1 MGEEHG
7 MSSSTRRRYHRSLYT
22 VANARTPQD
31 LVALL
36 IEEDIELLIDARPA
50 APDDGRLRS
59 LCADANT
66 YYAVRPQLARLA
78 EHRNAE
84 PDEHHAWAAAMAMRH
99 RTCVLADAA
108 GVAEETAAL
117 VGLRLVDLDRSPA
130 PIALTMP

>member
-1 MGEEHG
+1 
-7 MSSSTRRRYHRSLYT
+7 MSSSTRRRYNRSLYT

-36 IEEDIELLIDARPA
+36 IEEDMELLIDARLA
-50 APDDGRLRS
+50 APDSERLQS

-66 YYAVRPQLARLA
+66 YYAARPQLARLA

-84 PDEHHAWAAAMAMRH
+84 PDKHHAWAAAMAMRH
-99 RTCVLADAA
+99 RTCVLADAP

-117 VGLRLVDLDRSPA
+117 VGLRVVDLDCSPT
-130 PIALTMP
+130 PIALTMT